1 MQQKRSLDAGG
12 VTLAVI
18 LGLLAGPLIFYAL
31 AGDYWHTTP
40 VTADNTVARIIAGV
54 AGAALGVGALVNA
67 TRFRNPGLAGGISG
81 LAGGVSELLV
91 AVLPWVG
98 FNATHPKCTSNGI
111 CPLDGNGLMQLAL
124 RAGVFSIV
132 VYTLLGFAL
141 AMLISAVR
149 GYVHSS

>member
-12 VTLAVI
+12 VTLAII

-31 AGDYWHTTP
+31 AGDYWHTAP
-40 VTADNTVARIIAGV
+40 VTDDTLARVVAGV

-81 LAGGVSELLV
+81 LAGGITELAV

-98 FNATHPKCTSNGI
+98 FNATHHTCTSDGI
-111 CPLDGNGLMQLAL
+111 CPLDGNGLVQLAL
-124 RAGVFSIV
+124 RAGGFAII
-132 VYTLLGFAL
+132 VYTLAGFAL